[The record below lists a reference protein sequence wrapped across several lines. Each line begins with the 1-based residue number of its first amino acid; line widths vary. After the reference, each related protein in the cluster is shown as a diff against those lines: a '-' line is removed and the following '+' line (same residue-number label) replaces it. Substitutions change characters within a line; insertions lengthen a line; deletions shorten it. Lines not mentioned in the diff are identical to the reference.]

1 MLQYSLSN
9 EGEKGKEDIKF
20 LSRGKKEI
28 TKIWKKSQVISFQS
42 PCSICSLSIRLPDRT
57 MNQLKTTYK
66 LLVVTETYR
75 QLFLKL
81 INSLSTF
88 LHHKTFG
95 QMKQTV
101 DINQ

>member
-20 LSRGKKEI
+20 LSRGKK
-28 TKIWKKSQVISFQS
+28 Q
-42 PCSICSLSIRLPDRT
+42 ICSLSIRLPDRT

>member
-20 LSRGKKEI
+20 LSRGKKQI
-28 TKIWKKSQVISFQS
+28 TKILKKSQVISFQS

-66 LLVVTETYR
+66 LLVVTNLPATILKINKFFKYFSTSQDFWSDETD
-75 QLFLKL
+75 
-81 INSLSTF
+81 SW
-88 LHHKTFG
+88 H
-95 QMKQTV
+95 
-101 DINQ
+101 